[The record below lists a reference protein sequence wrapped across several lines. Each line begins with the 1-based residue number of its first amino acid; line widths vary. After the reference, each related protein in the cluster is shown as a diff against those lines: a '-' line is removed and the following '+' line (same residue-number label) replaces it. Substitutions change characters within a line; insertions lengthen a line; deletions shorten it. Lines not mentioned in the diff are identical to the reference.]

1 MKAELIDMLCR
12 KSFKYSKEPI
22 YKLVSGRMSQFY
34 VNCKPHRFCLRIE
47 GEADKCFFHSQ
58 NPQRSWNDPLD

>member
-12 KSFKYSKEPI
+12 KSFKYSEEPI

-34 VNCKPHRFCLRIE
+34 VNCKPVTLSAQGILLAGHLIF
-47 GEADKCFFHSQ
+47 EAIKNEDVPESAG
-58 NPQRSWNDPLD
+58 